1 MARGMVYSVYIE
13 TQTRMMTMTRRQA
26 NKLAELATKLEASML
41 NDMGPDEYKSYMAMP
56 QDHRFKIVC
65 AALAS
70 TLT

>member
-1 MARGMVYSVYIE
+1 
-13 TQTRMMTMTRRQA
+13 MTRKEA
-26 NKLAELATKLEASML
+26 NKLAEMANHLESIML

-70 TLT
+70 ALSA

>member
-1 MARGMVYSVYIE
+1 
-13 TQTRMMTMTRRQA
+13 MTR
-26 NKLAELATKLEASML
+26 KDATKLADMANRLEAQML

-70 TLT
+70 TLA

>member
-1 MARGMVYSVYIE
+1 
-13 TQTRMMTMTRRQA
+13 MMKMTRRQA

-70 TLT
+70 TLA

>member
-1 MARGMVYSVYIE
+1 MRMIE
-13 TQTRMMTMTRRQA
+13 MTR
-26 NKLAELATKLEASML
+26 KDATKLADMANRLEAQML

-70 TLT
+70 TLA